1 MDARSFDQLTRSLG
15 IDTSRRTAI
24 KRLAGGALGLAG
36 LAALRGGVAAGPSGT
51 CPNGK
56 DSSCPDGC
64 KCDPNKACFR
74 CPPQSIATLHGTCKC
89 NAMARTCKKRYG
101 GRSAPRIAWS

>member
-1 MDARSFDQLTRSLG
+1 MKARKLDEVPRSLG
-15 IDTSRRTAI
+15 VQASRRAAL
-24 KRLAGGALGLAG
+24 KRLAGGAFGLDG
-36 LAALRGGVAAGPSGT
+36 LAALRGEVTAGQVGT

-64 KCDPNKACFR
+64 KCDPNRACFR

-89 NAMARTCKKRYG
+89 NAEARTCQELYG
-101 GRSAPRIAWS
+101 GRSAPRIACS